1 MPIVRERF
9 LEKLNDSYSY
19 YYDVVEGE
27 GRQRLAAHFYG

>member
-19 YYDVVEGE
+19 YYDVVEG
-27 GRQRLAAHFYG
+27 GAGSG